1 VVARWD
7 ALREISGVRIYRSLL
22 CVAIA
27 LGLAVAITA
36 KAENSWET
44 DYKKAQQTA
53 KAENKLLLINFT
65 GSDWCGYCIL
75 FDRNIL
81 SKKEF
86 KDFAAK
92 NLVLVEVDFPR
103 PGGVTSKEQSPA
115 VKAQNERLGSEYQVQ
130 GFPTVVVLNG
140 DGRKVW
146 RYDGYFDGGPE
157 AFIAQLEKLRKGS

>member
-1 VVARWD
+1 VVARRD
-7 ALREISGVRIYRSLL
+7 ALREISGVKIYRSLF
-22 CVAIA
+22 CAAIA
-27 LGLAVAITA
+27 LVFAVAITA

-103 PGGVTSKEQSPA
+103 RKEQSAA
-115 VKAQNERLGSEYQVQ
+115 VKAQNERLGSEYRVQ
-130 GFPTVVVLNG
+130 GFPTVVILNG

-157 AFIAQLEKLRKGS
+157 AFVAELEKLRKG